1 MRSVKTSILKLCL
14 AALLLLCLL
23 SCPAAALETIR
34 RFGADIRVR
43 ADAAIDVTETIEV
56 NVEWN
61 QIRHG
66 ILRSFPVAYRER
78 GHLRKVG
85 FEAAYALLDGRPVS
99 FSVSR
104 SGQYQNIKLGDP
116 HALVPRGLHTYTLA
130 YRTTGQLRFFAD
142 HDELYWNVTG
152 DRWSFPIEG
161 VVCRVS
167 LPDREFGQDLKSVEW
182 YAGRYGEKGKAGDAS
197 SDAVGTVRTLR
208 TLAPGE
214 GLTVVCTW
222 NKGLVQQPRDSGGFP
237 LGQAAIAAVTLLLT
251 LLWYLFAWAVMG
263 HDPEGKPVVPLFRPP
278 HGESPARL
286 RFYRDVNVDD
296 TSFASALLDL
306 AVKGALSIISTGGDG
321 LLSKGKY
328 TLVSK
333 NFTPPELPE
342 EEARMLQKLFLLG
355 DTLPLDDKHN
365 ATLRLAMDALETQLY
380 AEKDRLF
387 ANHARLCLPALLII
401 LTGVFVSFMAGAD
414 ALLSLLTAGGC
425 VLLSVYGTM
434 SGYGGKK
441 EGFVRRGV
449 NIAGVVYLALTLIR
463 LFGSLGSGSSGF
475 LFISVMLFFVCCS
488 VLLLPNLLLRSGKVA
503 STSKDLAKML
513 TVRLLPVAI
522 VIACA
527 ACAIWLRLYEN
538 PLPFAL
544 FMAAAAAAAPMKP
557 LLAARTRAGADAA
570 SDALGFQMYLNTAER
585 QQLEMFN
592 PPEDTPEVF
601 EKLLPYAFALDAAAT
616 WADRFAQVLGRSG
629 YEPDWYNGGS
639 RFFHSGDFS
648 SFTSGLSGA
657 VGRGMTPPAS
667 SGGSGSHGGG
677 FSGGG
682 GGGGGGSGW

>member
-1 MRSVKTSILKLCL
+1 MRGVKTSKLKLCL

-43 ADAAIDVTETIEV
+43 ANAALDVTETIEV
-56 NVEWN
+56 NAEWD

-85 FEAAYALLDGRPVS
+85 FEVAYALLDGRPVS

-116 HALVPRGLHTYTLA
+116 HSLVPRGLHTYTLA

-222 NKGLVQQPRDSGGFP
+222 DKGLVQQPRSGFWR
-237 LGQAAIAAVTLLLT
+237 QFAIAAVTLLFT
-251 LLWYLFAWAVMG
+251 LLWFWFAWRLWG
-263 HDPEGKPVVPLFRPP
+263 DDPEGKPVVPLFRPP
-278 HGESPARL
+278 HGASPARL

-321 LLSKGKY
+321 LLSKRKY

-414 ALLSLLTAGGC
+414 ALLSLLTACGC
-425 VLLSVYGTM
+425 VLLSLYGTM

-449 NIAGVVYLALTLIR
+449 NIVGVVYLALTLIR

-475 LFISVMLFFVCCS
+475 LLISVMLFFVCCS

-503 STSKDLAKML
+503 STGKDLAKML

-557 LLAARTRAGADAA
+557 LLAARTQAGADAA

-585 QQLEMFN
+585 QRLEMFN
-592 PPEDTPEVF
+592 PPEDTPEIF

-616 WADRFAQVLGRSG
+616 WADRFAQVLERSS
-629 YEPDWYNGGS
+629 YEPDWCNDGG
-639 RFFHSGDFS
+639 RPFFYSPHGMSDFS
-648 SFTSGLSGA
+648 GGLSAA
-657 VGRGMTPPAS
+657 VGSGMTPPAS
-667 SGGSGSHGGG
+667 SGGSGRGGGG

-682 GGGGGGSGW
+682 GGGGGGGGW